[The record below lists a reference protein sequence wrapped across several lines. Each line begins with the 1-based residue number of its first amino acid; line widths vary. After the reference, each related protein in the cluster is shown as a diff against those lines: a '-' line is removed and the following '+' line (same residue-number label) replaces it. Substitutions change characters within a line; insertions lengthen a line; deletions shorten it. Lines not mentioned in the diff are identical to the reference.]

1 MDIALSN
8 VDVEQQ
14 GISSIKLTCV
24 VFPFCNSA
32 AGWVDSGT
40 FSRTPGV

>member
-1 MDIALSN
+1 MNIVLSN

-14 GISSIKLTCV
+14 GISWIKLACV

-32 AGWVDSGT
+32 AGWLDSGY
-40 FSRTPGV
+40 FWKTPDL